1 MKKLVFT
8 AIICISL
15 ISLFAVSV
23 SASSI
28 NSGDTDLVKFSSQL
42 SSEQLSLLK
51 NSDLYDDSMSGITVE
66 DQPIVII
73 YNEMFWNRAEQ
84 SLEVMVKELTEK
96 SILPDYVLLNE
107 TSTRIQ
113 TLQKSDGQMTIR
125 VRETYAQDTL
135 PTYLQDLISSNGT
148 SCKILGENRTIAN
161 VICFDGSSSHQ
172 GIAVYYVTDSN
183 DTYVRYYESR
193 TDEAVEFS
201 LADFQKHGVAY
212 NEYITSDEYN
222 YTKDGEPL
230 YGGTVSFVEFI
241 HSDITKA
248 DEQPEFPIAIVI
260 AISAAFLAAIVAL
273 IYIIRKKKITQTMS
287 DQ

>member
-1 MKKLVFT
+1 MIKKFVFT

-15 ISLFAVSV
+15 LSVLGFSV
-23 SASSI
+23 SASSL

-42 SSEQLSLLK
+42 SSEQLSLLQ
-51 NSDLYDDSMSGITVE
+51 NSDLYDDSMSGIAVD
-66 DQPIVII
+66 DQPIVIV
-73 YNEMFWNRAEQ
+73 YNEMPWNHAGQ
-84 SLEVMVKELTEK
+84 SPDVIMKELTEK

-201 LADFQKHGVAY
+201 LADFQKH
-212 NEYITSDEYN
+212 
-222 YTKDGEPL
+222 
-230 YGGTVSFVEFI
+230 
-241 HSDITKA
+241 
-248 DEQPEFPIAIVI
+248 
-260 AISAAFLAAIVAL
+260 
-273 IYIIRKKKITQTMS
+273 
-287 DQ
+287 